1 MVLGRRAVPQAERPS
16 CLLVH
21 RGYARSQG
29 IFSSGSAVTDGA
41 TGDIDSQ
48 PTGRPPVRGGLVPDH
63 GPGRN
68 EVQRNVVS
76 FGPFRLFPAER
87 TLEKNGIPLV
97 LGSRALD
104 ILIVLAERAGEIV
117 SARELIA
124 RVWRGL
130 VVDPGNLRVHIA
142 GLRKALGDRER
153 QARYIANVPGQGY
166 CFVAPIE
173 RLTAAG
179 PPARAAEYPCGAA
192 RQRLRLPPVLSRMV
206 GRDEAVRRIADGLLA
221 DRFISVIGPGGI
233 GKTTVAVTVANA
245 MREEFADAVCFV
257 DVGAVTNP
265 ELVPAT
271 VASTLGL
278 TIQTND
284 VLPTLMECL
293 KSLRIL
299 LTLDNCEHV
308 IDAAA
313 TLAELVFREAQG
325 VHILATSRE
334 ALRVDGERAYWLP
347 PLDSPA
353 PGSSMKA
360 VDVLKYP
367 AVQLFNERAAAAG
380 GRFELTD
387 ANAPAVAGICGRLD
401 GLALAIEL
409 VASRVST
416 HGIAE
421 TAGLL
426 ASGFGLDW
434 RGRRTALP
442 RHQTLRALLDW
453 SYGSLDELER
463 LVLRRLSIFSGIFMI
478 DAVRSVCCGNMSDE
492 ARTITAFD
500 SLVTKSLV
508 SASVADDTV
517 THYRLLE
524 TTRVYAAEKL
534 EDSGERQAAARLHA
548 AYFADLL
555 NEACGGEV
563 DPHQDSRAV
572 SLAEHLANV
581 RTALDWCFGRSEA
594 IPPKHIGRNVSSS
607 TADGPPAA
615 DVHDAALGVELA
627 AASIPLFMEL
637 SLLNECYRRSMS
649 ALAVLDD
656 VARGSWLEMV
666 LQEARAI
673 TSMWTRG
680 NGDDVREAI
689 ARGLGIA
696 ERLGETAHH
705 LRLLVGMHMFLMR
718 AGNFRG
724 SLAVAEKLDEVARSQ
739 GDEWYMIISDWLRG
753 SSEHFIGDQAA
764 AQRHFRRGFSRPGP
778 RNVQLFGLDC
788 RVRALVP
795 YARVLW
801 LSGAPEL
808 AMEVAREAID
818 EAAEASKPL
827 NVCFSFLYTAPVFL
841 WCGDLDAANDVLRKL
856 MAHPNWRALP
866 SFHATGLALKGELLI
881 RLGDAEQGI
890 TLLERSL
897 GDMRSNGQK
906 ILVAR
911 TACALAESL
920 AASGRLNDARH
931 VVCDAIT
938 EFAADNQT
946 FELPEL
952 LRIKGAI
959 FIAGGNESE
968 GEDCLMQSLACARRQ
983 FSPSWELRTAITLAG
998 FRATQG
1004 RREQA
1009 RELLSP
1015 VYDRFTEGFGTQDLK
1030 AAAQLLSE
1038 LH

>member
-1 MVLGRRAVPQAERPS
+1 MLD
-16 CLLVH
+16 
-21 RGYARSQG
+21 
-29 IFSSGSAVTDGA
+29 GSILSWGTAVTDGA
-41 TGDIDSQ
+41 TGDLGSHPASWAPLYHDGMAPIDE
-48 PTGRPPVRGGLVPDH
+48 H
-63 GPGRN
+63 GRN
-68 EVQRNVVS
+68 ELQGNVVS

-87 TLEKNGIPLV
+87 SLEKNGIPLM

-117 SARELIA
+117 STRELIA

-130 VVDPGNLRVHIA
+130 VVDPGNLRVHIT
-142 GLRKALGDRER
+142 GLRKALGGGER
-153 QARYIANVPGQGY
+153 QTRYIVNVPGQGY
-166 CFVAPIE
+166 CLVAPVE

-179 PPARAAEYPCGAA
+179 PPARTAEYPCGAA
-192 RQRLRLPPVLSRMV
+192 RKRLFLPPALSRMV
-206 GRDEAVRRIADGLLA
+206 GRLKTVRRIADDLIA
-221 DRFISVIGPGGI
+221 DRFVTVIGPGGI
-233 GKTTVAVTVANA
+233 GKTTVAVWVAHA

-278 TIQTND
+278 TIQTDD

-299 LTLDNCEHV
+299 VVLDNCEHV

-313 TLAELVFREAQG
+313 TLAELIFREAQS

-334 ALRVDGERAYWLP
+334 ALRVEGERAYWMP
-347 PLDSPA
+347 PLDSP
-353 PGSSMKA
+353 PRGSSMKA
-360 VDVLKYP
+360 ADVLKFS
-367 AVQLFNERAAAAG
+367 AVQLFIERAAAAG

-387 ANAPAVAGICGRLD
+387 TNAPAVAGICGRLD
-401 GLALAIEL
+401 GIALAIEL
-409 VASRVST
+409 AASRVGS

-426 ASGFGLDW
+426 AGGLGLDW

-453 SYGSLDELER
+453 SYGSLGELDR
-463 LVLRRLSIFSGIFMI
+463 IVLRRLSIFVGTFTIE
-478 DAVRSVCCGNMSDE
+478 AVRSVCCENMSDE
-492 ARTITAFD
+492 AQTITAFD
-500 SLVTKSLV
+500 SLVAKSLV
-508 SASVADDTV
+508 SPSIADDNITR
-517 THYRLLE
+517 YRLLE
-524 TTRVYAAEKL
+524 TTRDYALEKL
-534 EDSGERQAAARLHA
+534 ERSGERQATARRHA
-548 AYFADLL
+548 AYFAHLL
-555 NEACGGEV
+555 DEACGGEV

-572 SLAEHLANV
+572 SLVEHLGNV
-581 RTALDWCFGRSEA
+581 RAALDWCFGRAEA
-594 IPPKHIGRNVSSS
+594 IPSKHIAGNASRAP
-607 TADGPPAA
+607 ADGPTTT
-615 DVHDAALGVELA
+615 DVRNAALGAELA
-627 AASIPLFMEL
+627 AASIPLFMEF
-637 SLLNECYRRSMS
+637 SLLNECYKRSMS

-656 VARGSWLEMV
+656 AARGSRLEMV

-673 TSMWTRG
+673 TSTWTRG
-680 NGDDVREAI
+680 NGEDVREAI
-689 ARGLGIA
+689 ARGLTIA
-696 ERLGETAHH
+696 ERLGETAHQ
-705 LRLLVGMHMFLMR
+705 LRLLVGLHMFLVR
-718 AGNFRG
+718 AGNFRD
-724 SLAVAEKLDEVARSQ
+724 SLVAAERLGAVARNE
-739 GDEWYMIISDWLRG
+739 GDESFMIISDWLRG

-764 AQRHFRRGFSRPGP
+764 AQQHFRRGFARPGP

-801 LSGAPEL
+801 LRGAPDR

-841 WCGDLDAANDVLRKL
+841 WCGDLGAANDVLQSL

-866 SFHATGLALKGELLI
+866 SLHATGLALKGELLV

-890 TLLERSL
+890 PLLERSL
-897 GDMRSNGQK
+897 EHMRSDGQN

-920 AASGRLNDARH
+920 AASDRLNEARN
-931 VVCDAIT
+931 VVCEAIA
-938 EFAADNQT
+938 ECAAHEAT
-946 FELPEL
+946 IELPEL
-952 LRIKGAI
+952 LRIKGTILLAM
-959 FIAGGNESE
+959 AGTDEME
-968 GEDCLMQSLACARRQ
+968 AEDCLAQSLACARRQ
-983 FSPSWELRTAITLAG
+983 FSASWELRTAITLARL
-998 FRATQG
+998 RAKRG
-1004 RREQA
+1004 HHDQA
-1009 RELLSP
+1009 RQLLSS
-1015 VYDRFTEGFGTQDLK
+1015 VYDRFTEGFGTPDLK
-1030 AAAQLLSE
+1030 AAAQLLRE

>member
-1 MVLGRRAVPQAERPS
+1 
-16 CLLVH
+16 
-21 RGYARSQG
+21 
-29 IFSSGSAVTDGA
+29 
-41 TGDIDSQ
+41 
-48 PTGRPPVRGGLVPDH
+48 
-63 GPGRN
+63 
-68 EVQRNVVS
+68 
-76 FGPFRLFPAER
+76 
-87 TLEKNGIPLV
+87 
-97 LGSRALD
+97 
-104 ILIVLAERAGEIV
+104 
-117 SARELIA
+117 
-124 RVWRGL
+124 
-130 VVDPGNLRVHIA
+130 
-142 GLRKALGDRER
+142 
-153 QARYIANVPGQGY
+153 
-166 CFVAPIE
+166 
-173 RLTAAG
+173 
-179 PPARAAEYPCGAA
+179 
-192 RQRLRLPPVLSRMV
+192 MV
-206 GRDEAVRRIADGLLA
+206 GRDETVRRIADGLIA

-233 GKTTVAVTVANA
+233 GKTTVAVTVAHA
-245 MREEFADAVCFV
+245 MREEFTDAVCFV

-278 TIQTND
+278 TIQTDD

-313 TLAELVFREAQG
+313 TLAELIFREAEG

-334 ALRVDGERAYWLP
+334 ALRVEGERAYWLP
-347 PLDSPA
+347 PLDSPP

-360 VDVLKYP
+360 VDVLKFP
-367 AVQLFNERAAAAG
+367 AVQLFIERAAAAG

-387 ANAPAVAGICGRLD
+387 TNAPAVAGICGRLD
-401 GLALAIEL
+401 GIALAIEL
-409 VASRVST
+409 AASRVST

-463 LVLRRLSIFSGIFMI
+463 LVLRRLSIFSGIFTI

-492 ARTITAFD
+492 AQTGAQTIAAFD

-508 SASVADDTV
+508 SASVADDNV
-517 THYRLLE
+517 TRYRLLE
-524 TTRVYAAEKL
+524 ATRVYALEKL
-534 EDSGERQAAARLHA
+534 EESGERQVAARLHA
-548 AYFADLL
+548 AYFAHLL
-555 NEACGGEV
+555 NDACGGEV

-572 SLAEHLANV
+572 SLAEHLGNV
-581 RTALDWCFGRSEA
+581 RAALDWCFGRSEA
-594 IPPKHIGRNVSSS
+594 MPSKHIVGNASRAP
-607 TADGPPAA
+607 ADGPAA
-615 DVHDAALGVELA
+615 TDVHDAALGVELA

-637 SLLNECYRRSMS
+637 SLLHECYKRSMS

-656 VARGSWLEMV
+656 AARGSRLEMV

-680 NGDDVREAI
+680 NGEDVREAI
-689 ARGLGIA
+689 ARGLTIA

-705 LRLLVGMHMFLMR
+705 LRLLVGMHMFLVR
-718 AGNFRG
+718 AGNFRD
-724 SLAVAEKLDEVARSQ
+724 SLVVAEKLDPLARNQ
-739 GDEWYMIISDWLRG
+739 RDECYMIISDWLRG

-764 AQRHFRRGFSRPGP
+764 AQQHFRRGFARPGP

-801 LSGAPEL
+801 LGGAPER

-841 WCGDLDAANDVLRKL
+841 WCGDLGAANDVLQKL

-866 SFHATGLALKGELLI
+866 SFHATGLALKGELLV

-890 TLLERSL
+890 PLLERSL
-897 GDMRSNGQK
+897 EDMRSNGQK

-920 AASGRLNDARH
+920 AASDRLNEARN
-931 VVCDAIT
+931 VVCDAIAET
-938 EFAADNQT
+938 GADEET

-952 LRIKGAI
+952 LRIKGTI
-959 FIAGGNESE
+959 LIAGTDETE
-968 GEDCLMQSLACARRQ
+968 GEDCLTQSLACARRQ
-983 FSPSWELRTAITLAG
+983 FSASWELRTAITLARL
-998 FRATQG
+998 RAKQG
-1004 RREQA
+1004 HHKQA
-1009 RELLSP
+1009 RQLLSS
-1015 VYDRFTEGFGTQDLK
+1015 VYDRFTEGFGTPDLQ
-1030 AAAQLLSE
+1030 AAAQLLRE